1 MASHVRS
8 FFSSSS
14 IPTHRLSLAGKT
26 LNLQL
31 TTSDN
36 VTLGAWLVLSDTFYH
51 AQPTQPTA
59 ETLPALALQA
69 LQSHPT
75 VLFLHGNAATR
86 AVAFRVGIYAA
97 LSARLG
103 ANVLAL
109 DYRGFADSA
118 GTPSEAGLARDAR
131 AAWDWLAAHGAR
143 PEDVLVVGHS
153 LGTGVGARFVHE
165 LEVEQAVRPRGL
177 VLLAPFSS
185 IHTLLDTYYVLGLI
199 PLMKPLELI
208 PGARS
213 EYWLCTL
220 IYETLLTIPLQPRS
234 STSSPTTL
242 TPSPSSM
249 YEPPTS
255 FPKRPLTNPSAG

>member
-1 MASHVRS
+1 MASRVRP

-14 IPTHRLSLAGKT
+14 IPTHRFSLAGKT

-109 DYRGFADSA
+109 DYRGFADSS
-118 GTPSEAGLARDAR
+118 GTPSEPGLARDAR

-153 LGTGVGARFVHE
+153 LGTGVGTRFVHE

-213 EYWLCTL
+213 EYTTL
-220 IYETLLTIPLQPRS
+220 IYEPFLTISIQPRS

-242 TPSPSSM
+242 TPSPSSPCVLPHSLSG
-249 YEPPTS
+249 YPLITS
-255 FPKRPLTNPSAG
+255 TT